1 MTQTIVF
8 PSMDAAETFMR
19 KINNDFCLDFYR
31 LGRPVETVH
40 ILGWGSPSNPS
51 SANSKRVYLDMSK
64 VSDPN
69 AVGNIMRF
77 LGGRMEL

>member
-1 MTQTIVF
+1 MTQTIIF
-8 PSMDAAETFMR
+8 PSKDAAQTFMR
-19 KINNDFCLDFYR
+19 KVNNDFCRDFYR

-40 ILGWGSPSNPS
+40 ILGGGSD
-51 SANSKRVYLDMSK
+51 NSKRVYLDMFK